1 MKRLISILAILAAGV
16 AGAMAQQAV
25 AVLTHDGTSKTF
37 NGYTALQDAYAA
49 SAGDLITLSS
59 GTFASI
65 ATIEKA
71 LTIRGAGMEYDSIYH
86 TQATILEGDFTLAL
100 PDTETGRFQ
109 LEGIYHGGTIFYNYV
124 QKNPQ
129 FIKCRLG
136 SITGTSYTVLGTD
149 YSSQIVNANFFHCRI
164 SADLI
169 CYANSSISAINS
181 FINHPVSYSE
191 TTSVFSLQNCVIQP
205 YHYTNLS
212 GLGGYLY
219 NSTVINCIF
228 AEIYS
233 GKNLYWDNNTAF
245 INCLLPSRYAPET
258 SRSTYQT
265 YEKIQVVFD
274 TYTGTY
280 TDAED
285 FTMRDEM
292 KVLYCDENGSELG
305 MYGGS
310 FPYSPRVAGPHLSL
324 FNVAPHSTTDGK
336 LRVRL
341 QVESTTE

>member
-25 AVLTHDGTSKTF
+25 AVLTHDGTSKTYQ
-37 NGYTALQDAYAA
+37 GYTALQDAYAA
-49 SAGDLITLSS
+49 SASGDLITLSS

-86 TQATILEGDFTLAL
+86 TQATILQGDFTLAL
-100 PDTETGRFQ
+100 PETETGRFQ
-109 LEGIYHGGTIFYNYV
+109 LEGIYHDNTLYYKYNL
-124 QKNPQ
+124 QNPQ
-129 FIKCRLG
+129 FVKCRFAG
-136 SITGTSYTVLGTD
+136 ITDTNYEKLGTT
-149 YSSQIVNANFFHCRI
+149 YTSTMKNANFFHCKI
-164 SADLI
+164 VSYID
-169 CYANSSISAINS
+169 CSDNSSISAVNCYIRRPYTETDNTSS
-181 FINHPVSYSE
+181 FYLENCL
-191 TTSVFSLQNCVIQP
+191 VFNNYISSWSLK
-205 YHYTNLS
+205 S
-212 GLGGYLY
+212 
-219 NSTVINCIF
+219 STLINCIIVETANNSYF
-228 AEIYS
+228 GY
-233 GKNLYWDNNTAF
+233 NNNTTF
-245 INCLLPSRYAPET
+245 ISCLLPGRYKPET
-258 SRSTYQT
+258 SKNSYQN
-265 YEKIQVVFD
+265 YDKIQVVFD

-324 FNVAPHSTTDGK
+324 FNVAPHSTSDGK

-341 QVESTTE
+341 QVESTLE